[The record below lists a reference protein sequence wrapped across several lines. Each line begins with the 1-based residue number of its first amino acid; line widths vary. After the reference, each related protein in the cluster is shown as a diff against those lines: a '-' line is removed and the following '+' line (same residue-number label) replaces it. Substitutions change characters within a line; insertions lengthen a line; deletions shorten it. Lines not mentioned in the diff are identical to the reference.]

1 MASVPCCSNR
11 NPPLSPDSGT
21 VPGALTGEQP
31 ELSRRSDP
39 ALSSRTHEAEP
50 CSHPHPSRNPSSPCC
65 GADDA
70 RLSSPL
76 LTARNPGSGFVRF
89 ALFSHPPSRPVPIGS
104 RSPPAPPAPASSS
117 QEQSL
122 SSLRPER
129 GFRFLPCRHA
139 VVRPVFK
146 TGFVI
151 SLSTPPPPGFPL
163 FPSKCASED
172 PLCALRR
179 ASSRKAGHSLIP
191 APGDGGLG
199 LGVARASGRPAEH
212 DGCSMMGAAEG
223 RVFLPRPGARGL
235 WEIHG
240 PK

>member
-1 MASVPCCSNR
+1 MA
-11 NPPLSPDSGT
+11 
-21 VPGALTGEQP
+21 
-31 ELSRRSDP
+31 
-39 ALSSRTHEAEP
+39 
-50 CSHPHPSRNPSSPCC
+50 
-65 GADDA
+65 
-70 RLSSPL
+70 
-76 LTARNPGSGFVRF
+76 
-89 ALFSHPPSRPVPIGS
+89 
-104 RSPPAPPAPASSS
+104 PAPPAPASSS

-129 GFRFLPCRHA
+129 GFRFLPCCHA

-151 SLSTPPPPGFPL
+151 SLSTPPPPGFLL

-179 ASSRKAGHSLIP
+179 AGSGKAGHSLIP

-212 DGCSMMGAAEG
+212 DGCIGGEGLPSPAWGQGPLGDSRSKVTSARDSGCRWDCGAG
-223 RVFLPRPGARGL
+223 SFPGLPFFSPTLTSLSAKLLLILEKKIFFFNSFIEVWG
-235 WEIHG
+235 
-240 PK
+240 KS